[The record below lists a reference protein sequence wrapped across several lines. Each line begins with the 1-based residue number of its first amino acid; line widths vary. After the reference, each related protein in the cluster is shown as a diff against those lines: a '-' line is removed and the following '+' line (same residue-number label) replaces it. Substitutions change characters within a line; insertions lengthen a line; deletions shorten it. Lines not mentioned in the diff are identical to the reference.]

1 MPRADGV
8 NYTGGNE
15 MWGYGTCGEVPFRS
29 SRVPT
34 ITFVLVPVCEL
45 GDESRLPWLIF
56 VWGNLGRRRV
66 GDTTVEGGELEI
78 LHGRRRS
85 VGDTTRSK
93 EESWRYYTVEGGEL
107 EILHGRRRRVGDT
120 TRSKAESWRYYTVE
134 GGELEILH
142 GRRRSVG
149 DCFQCEG

>member
-45 GDESRLPWLIF
+45 GDESPLPWLIF

-66 GDTTVEGGELEI
+66 GDTT
-78 LHGRRRS
+78 
-85 VGDTTRSK
+85 RSK
-93 EESWRYYTVEGGEL
+93 AECWRYYTVEGGVL
-107 EILHGRRRRVGDT
+107 EIVSSVRDSFGHRSHIYMSPHCNWT
-120 TRSKAESWRYYTVE
+120 TTISPKWNYYFCVSD
-134 GGELEILH
+134 G
-142 GRRRSVG
+142 V
-149 DCFQCEG
+149 